1 MQKYDYLN
9 RLINTGCVAV
19 VRGDDADE
27 AVKTVD
33 AVIAGGV
40 TGIELTFTVP
50 HADKALDELSE
61 KYGDREDVLIGA
73 GTVLDPATARLA
85 IIAGAKFI
93 VSPSFNADVAKI
105 CNLYSIPYTPGC
117 FTPTEIQTALE
128 AGVDLVKVFPGSVA
142 GPAMVKAL
150 HGPFPQLAIMPTGG
164 VSLDNLETWFDAGVT
179 LVGAGSNLTAAAK
192 TGDYAGVTATAKKY
206 RAKLDAIGLVSK
218 EKSITIKD

>member
-150 HGPFPQLAIMPTGG
+150 HGPFPKLAIMPTGG

-206 RAKLDAIGLVSK
+206 RAKLDAIRAGK
-218 EKSITIKD
+218 

>member
-164 VSLDNLETWFDAGVT
+164 VSLDNLEPWFDAGVT

-206 RAKLDAIGLVSK
+206 RAKLDAIRAGK
-218 EKSITIKD
+218 

>member
-150 HGPFPQLAIMPTGG
+150 HGPVPQLAIMPTGG

-206 RAKLDAIGLVSK
+206 RAKLDAIRAGK
-218 EKSITIKD
+218 

>member
-142 GPAMVKAL
+142 GPVMVKAL

-206 RAKLDAIGLVSK
+206 RAKLDAIRAGK
-218 EKSITIKD
+218 

>member
-40 TGIELTFTVP
+40 AGIELTFTVP

-206 RAKLDAIGLVSK
+206 RAKLDAIRAGK
-218 EKSITIKD
+218 

>member
-192 TGDYAGVTATAKKY
+192 TGDYAGVTATAKKS
-206 RAKLDAIGLVSK
+206 RAKLDAIRAGK
-218 EKSITIKD
+218 

>member
-19 VRGDDADE
+19 VRGNDADE

-50 HADKALDELSE
+50 HADRALDELSK

-105 CNLYSIPYTPGC
+105 CNLYAIPYTPGC

-142 GPAMVKAL
+142 GPAIVKAL

-164 VSLDNLETWFDAGVT
+164 VSLDNLETWFEVGVS

-206 RAKLDAIGLVSK
+206 REKLDAIKVGK
-218 EKSITIKD
+218 

>member
-150 HGPFPQLAIMPTGG
+150 HGPFPQLGIMPTGG

-206 RAKLDAIGLVSK
+206 RAKLDAIRAGK
-218 EKSITIKD
+218 

>member
-93 VSPSFNADVAKI
+93 FSPSFNADVAKI

-206 RAKLDAIGLVSK
+206 RAKLDAIRAGK
-218 EKSITIKD
+218 

>member
-150 HGPFPQLAIMPTGG
+150 HGPFPQLAIRPTGG

-206 RAKLDAIGLVSK
+206 RAKLDAIRAGK
-218 EKSITIKD
+218 

>member
-128 AGVDLVKVFPGSVA
+128 AGVDLVKVFPGCVA

-206 RAKLDAIGLVSK
+206 RAKLDAIRAGK
-218 EKSITIKD
+218 

>member
-192 TGDYAGVTATAKKY
+192 PGDYAGVTATAKKY
-206 RAKLDAIGLVSK
+206 RAKLDAIRAGK
-218 EKSITIKD
+218 

>member
-9 RLINTGCVAV
+9 RLVNTGCVAV
-19 VRGDDADE
+19 VRGNDADE

-61 KYGDREDVLIGA
+61 KYADRDDVLIGA

-206 RAKLDAIGLVSK
+206 RAKLD
-218 EKSITIKD
+218 EIKAGK

>member
-164 VSLDNLETWFDAGVT
+164 VSLDNLETWFAAGVT

-206 RAKLDAIGLVSK
+206 RAKLDAIRAGK
-218 EKSITIKD
+218 

>member
-27 AVKTVD
+27 AVKIVD

-206 RAKLDAIGLVSK
+206 RAKLDAIRAGK
-218 EKSITIKD
+218 

>member
-164 VSLDNLETWFDAGVT
+164 VSLDNLEIWFDAGVT

-206 RAKLDAIGLVSK
+206 RAKLDAIRAGK
-218 EKSITIKD
+218 

>member
-1 MQKYDYLN
+1 MQKNDYLN

-206 RAKLDAIGLVSK
+206 RAKLDAIRAGK
-218 EKSITIKD
+218 

>member
-61 KYGDREDVLIGA
+61 KFGDREDVLIGA

-206 RAKLDAIGLVSK
+206 RAKLDAIRAGK
-218 EKSITIKD
+218 

>member
-27 AVKTVD
+27 AVKTSD

-206 RAKLDAIGLVSK
+206 RAKLDAIRAGK
-218 EKSITIKD
+218 

>member
-192 TGDYAGVTATAKKY
+192 TADYAGVTATAKKY
-206 RAKLDAIGLVSK
+206 RAKLDAIRAGK
-218 EKSITIKD
+218 

>member
-19 VRGDDADE
+19 VRGNDAAE

-50 HADKALDELSE
+50 HADRALDELSE

-105 CNLYSIPYTPGC
+105 CNLYAIPYTPGC

-192 TGDYAGVTATAKKY
+192 TGDYADVTATAKKY
-206 RAKLDAIGLVSK
+206 RAKLD
-218 EKSITIKD
+218 TIRV

>member
-9 RLINTGCVAV
+9 RLVNTGCVAV
-19 VRGDDADE
+19 VRGNNADE

-61 KYGDREDVLIGA
+61 KYADRDDVLIGA

-206 RAKLDAIGLVSK
+206 RAKLD
-218 EKSITIKD
+218 EIKAGK

>member
-150 HGPFPQLAIMPTGG
+150 HGPFQQLAIMPTGG

-206 RAKLDAIGLVSK
+206 RAKLDAIRAGK
-218 EKSITIKD
+218 

>member
-93 VSPSFNADVAKI
+93 VNPSFNADVAKI

-206 RAKLDAIGLVSK
+206 RAKLDAIRAGK
-218 EKSITIKD
+218 

>member
-192 TGDYAGVTATAKKY
+192 TGDYAGVTATAKQY
-206 RAKLDAIGLVSK
+206 RAKLDAIRAGK
-218 EKSITIKD
+218 

>member
-179 LVGAGSNLTAAAK
+179 LDGAGSNLTAAAK

-206 RAKLDAIGLVSK
+206 RAKLDAIRAGK
-218 EKSITIKD
+218 

>member
-164 VSLDNLETWFDAGVT
+164 VSLDNIETWFDAGVT

-206 RAKLDAIGLVSK
+206 RAKLDAIRAGK
-218 EKSITIKD
+218 

>member
-9 RLINTGCVAV
+9 RLVNTGCVAV
-19 VRGDDADE
+19 VRGNDADE

-61 KYGDREDVLIGA
+61 KYADRDDVLIGA

-105 CNLYSIPYTPGC
+105 CNLDSIPYTPGC

-192 TGDYAGVTATAKKY
+192 TGDYAGVTETAKKY
-206 RAKLDAIGLVSK
+206 RAKLD
-218 EKSITIKD
+218 EIKAGK

>member
-128 AGVDLVKVFPGSVA
+128 VGVDLVKVFPGSVA

-206 RAKLDAIGLVSK
+206 RAKLDAIRAGK
-218 EKSITIKD
+218 